1 MHDLTKGS
9 ITGHIINMAVF
20 IGLGLVFQ
28 TVYFLVDLYFVA
40 HLGSWAIAGVSAA
53 GVSSFL
59 VMGASQLVAVGAM
72 ALIAQAAGR
81 KDREAANLVSGQAL
95 SLSATFSVATLVLGY
110 TFGAMATQTVSA
122 DAQTSVAA
130 RAYLFAYLPSLALM
144 FPVAALG
151 SALRGAGV
159 VRPTMMLQTL
169 TVILNVVLA
178 PVLIAGWGTGRPLG
192 VMGAGLATTIA
203 VACGFI
209 VLWAIF
215 PRVQKFIAL
224 ERRTMAP
231 RLSEWGRIVGIGLPA
246 AGEFILMFVI
256 FAVVYWVIR
265 HFGPHAQAGF
275 GVGMRI
281 MQSIFLPVMAVAFAA
296 APIAGQNF
304 GAGLAERVRYTFRD
318 AALICAALMLVM
330 TLFTQWRPEMLLAPF
345 TSDAQALAYAADYLR
360 IVSWN
365 FVASGVVFTCSS
377 MFQGLGDT
385 RPSLL
390 ASASRL
396 LTFMAPAIALAVSG
410 GLDVFGMHVPFTL
423 HTIWILSVASVY
435 LQMLLAVALL
445 RRQLKVKLKDLAPR
459 AAATPAPVAAE

>member
-9 ITGHIINMAVF
+9 VTGHIINMAVF

-28 TVYFLVDLYFVA
+28 TVYFLVDLYFVS

-59 VMGASQLVAVGAM
+59 VMGASQLVAVGGM
-72 ALIAQAAGR
+72 ALTAQAVGR
-81 KDREAANLVSGQAL
+81 KDRDDANLVSGQAL
-95 SLSATFSVATLVLGY
+95 SLSVAFAVATLLLGY
-110 TFGAMATQTVSA
+110 TFGGRAASLVSA
-122 DAQTSVAA
+122 DAQTSEAA
-130 RAYLFAYLPSLALM
+130 RAYLFSYLPSLALM
-144 FPVAALG
+144 FPTAALG

-169 TVILNVVLA
+169 TVLLNAALA
-178 PVLIAGWGTGRPLG
+178 PVLIAGWGTGHPFG
-192 VMGAGLATTIA
+192 VAGAGLATTMS
-203 VACGFI
+203 VAIGL
-209 VLWAIF
+209 VALWVMF
-215 PRVQKFIAL
+215 PRVQKFIRL
-224 ERRTMAP
+224 DRGTIAP
-231 RLSEWGRIVGIGLPA
+231 RMKQWGRIIGIGLPS

-256 FAVVYWVIR
+256 FTVVYWVIR

-281 MQSIFLPVMAVAFAA
+281 MQATFLPVMAVAFAA

-330 TLFTQWRPEMLLAPF
+330 TLFVQWRPELLLAPF
-345 TSDAQALAYAADYLR
+345 TSDAQALAVAADYLR
-360 IVSWN
+360 IASWN

-385 RPSLL
+385 RPSLI
-390 ASASRL
+390 ASGSRL
-396 LTFMAPAIALAVSG
+396 LTFAAPAIWLANQPGV
-410 GLDVFGMHVPFTL
+410 TL
-423 HTIWILSVASVY
+423 HTFWLLSVTSVY
-435 LQMLLAVALL
+435 LQMFLSLLLL
-445 RRQLKVKLKDLAPR
+445 RHQLKVKLTGLTPR
-459 AAATPAPVAAE
+459 VTLEAASAAAS